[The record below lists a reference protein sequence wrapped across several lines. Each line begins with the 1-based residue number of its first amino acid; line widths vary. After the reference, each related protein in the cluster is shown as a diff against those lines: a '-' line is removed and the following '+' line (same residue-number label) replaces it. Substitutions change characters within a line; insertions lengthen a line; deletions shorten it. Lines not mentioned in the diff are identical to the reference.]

1 MNVTPP
7 KKMCQARYL
16 TPHNDHGFSVFVIP
30 DQRAIASAEPESS
43 TTAKTQSVL
52 FLIFKGKRLRL
63 FTVALDTGSAFA
75 NAHLSGMTMYRN
87 TRPLCHPPQQPLGA
101 QGDVGVG
108 FHALWVQNKMMA
120 FLQKILHRAVGVV
133 VFPSGFARWDVG
145 HVL

>member
-1 MNVTPP
+1 MNVTPA

-52 FLIFKGKRLRL
+52 FLVFKGKRLRL

-87 TRPLCHPPQQPLGA
+87 CTSRYATRRSNPWG
-101 QGDVGVG
+101 
-108 FHALWVQNKMMA
+108 
-120 FLQKILHRAVGVV
+120 HRVM
-133 VFPSGFARWDVG
+133 SGWG
-145 HVL
+145 SMPCGSKTK